1 MDRDEATVRAFSR
14 VSAVVSFLGGAA
26 IIGVLVLLVTFFSS
40 RGFVAE
46 VLNGFADPLFALLV
60 LSGIAG
66 MVLAPFIWRQQFW
79 AMLVALVLSG
89 TFLFL
94 FGNET
99 EMLKYSLAGATALF
113 VVCAG
118 VRFWLAPAAAS

>member
-1 MDRDEATVRAFSR
+1 
-14 VSAVVSFLGGAA
+14 
-26 IIGVLVLLVTFFSS
+26 
-40 RGFVAE
+40 
-46 VLNGFADPLFALLV
+46 
-60 LSGIAG
+60 
-66 MVLAPFIWRQQFW
+66 VLAPFIWRQQFW

-113 VVCAG
+113 IVCGG
-118 VRFWLAPAAAS
+118 VRFWLARPATS

>member
-1 MDRDEATVRAFSR
+1 VGGDEATVRAFSR
-14 VSAVVSFLGGAA
+14 VSAVVSFIGGAA
-26 IIGVLVLLVTFFSS
+26 IVAALVLLLSVFSS
-40 RGFVAE
+40 RGIIAE
-46 VLNGFADPLFALLV
+46 VLHGFSDPLFALLV
-60 LSGIAG
+60 LSGVAG

-89 TFLFL
+89 AFLFL

-113 VVCAG
+113 IVCAG
-118 VRFWLAPAAAS
+118 VRFWLGRPAIG